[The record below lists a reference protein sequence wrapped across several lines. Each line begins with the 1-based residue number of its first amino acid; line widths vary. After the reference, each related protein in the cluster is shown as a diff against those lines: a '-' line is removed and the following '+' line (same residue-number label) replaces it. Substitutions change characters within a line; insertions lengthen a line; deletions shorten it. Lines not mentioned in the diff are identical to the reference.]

1 MPFILKVGYFQQ
13 RDTAQGSYEGN
24 KDTESRN
31 HRVWSRKRGYSSLVR
46 NWCFRIISPHFPDD
60 SDGKESFCNEGDL
73 GSIHGS
79 GRTPREGNG
88 NPLQYSCL
96 ENSMDRGAWW
106 AAVHGVAEQ
115 DMTEQVT
122 HTHKQCSNHSTM
134 ALISHASKM
143 ILKIQERFQQYVN

>member
-88 NPLQYSCL
+88 NPLQHSCL
-96 ENSMDRGAWW
+96 ENPMDKGACGLQSMELPRVRHDWATNALLWDRWRERDG
-106 AAVHGVAEQ
+106 
-115 DMTEQVT
+115 T
-122 HTHKQCSNHSTM
+122 H
-134 ALISHASKM
+134 LISAM
-143 ILKIQERFQQYVN
+143 LQEA